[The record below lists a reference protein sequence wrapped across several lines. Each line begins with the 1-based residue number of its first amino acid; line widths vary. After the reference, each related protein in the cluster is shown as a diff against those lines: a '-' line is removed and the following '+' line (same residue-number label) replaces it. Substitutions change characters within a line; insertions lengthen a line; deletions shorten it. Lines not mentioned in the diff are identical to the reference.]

1 MARPQRTWIV
11 VGDAS
16 RARIFEEGIAG
27 PWHLCEEFD
36 HPEGRAHTRDVVSD
50 QQGRVRQSGTPGTNA
65 GMAPRT
71 DPADVAAA
79 RFART
84 LAERVDA
91 ACHQQAFDKLVLVA
105 PPHFL
110 GALESALGK
119 ETARHVTRKVD
130 KDFTHHS
137 AKDVEQHLRD

>member
-1 MARPQRTWIV
+1 MARPERTWIV

-27 PWHLCEEFD
+27 PWHLREEFD
-36 HPEGRAHTRDVVSD
+36 HPE
-50 QQGRVRQSGTPGTNA
+50 

-71 DPADVAAA
+71 DPADVSAE

-84 LAERVDA
+84 LAERIDS
-91 ACHQQAFDKLVLVA
+91 ACHQKAFDKLVLVA
-105 PPHFL
+105 PPRFL
-110 GALESALGK
+110 GVLEGALGK

-130 KDFTHHS
+130 KDLTHH
-137 AKDVEQHLRD
+137 APKEVEEHIRD